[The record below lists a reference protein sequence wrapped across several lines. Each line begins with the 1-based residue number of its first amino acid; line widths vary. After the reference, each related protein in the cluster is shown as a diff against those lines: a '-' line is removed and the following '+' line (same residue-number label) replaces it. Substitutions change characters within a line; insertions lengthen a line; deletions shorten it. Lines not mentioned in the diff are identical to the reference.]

1 MLFHVSF
8 FCFYEQVVAVSTH
21 FLLGLPEDLRP
32 EETDSHRL
40 PYLSARGDSS
50 VGRHQCLAH
59 QHPPAGFPRVDCNNR
74 LR

>member
-1 MLFHVSF
+1 MFPF

-21 FLLGLPEDLRP
+21 FLLGLSEDLRP

-50 VGRHQCLAH
+50 VGGHQCLAD
-59 QHPPAGFPRVDCNNR
+59 QHSPAGFPRVDCNNR